1 MIDITVGVVT
11 IVMSFADRAASTPGP
26 GPETSITTTRE
37 PESVADLFAATKNER
52 TMELSP
58 TDIRLKSIGN
68 IDLFKTD
75 EKYHFRLTDI
85 LRKRQRP
92 LLMLINRDGNLL
104 YASVPPAA
112 NGIAPPA
119 EALFTQ
125 RLMDEALLEVQLLF
139 KQQQAP
145 VASVVQQLTIN
156 KPGERC
162 ALIILGKDFYCLRL
176 FSLQDGHGERGEVFA
191 AIVEA
196 ISKPKGEHMDVEKA
210 KGLFRLSKR
219 ELDVLN
225 ALISGGTDKEIAA
238 KLGVGVETVRA
249 YLKSIRAKL
258 GAKTRTAIVS
268 IVHGLQAAGF
278 NGGS

>member
-1 MIDITVGVVT
+1 
-11 IVMSFADRAASTPGP
+11 
-26 GPETSITTTRE
+26 
-37 PESVADLFAATKNER
+37 
-52 TMELSP
+52 MELSP
-58 TDIRLKSIGN
+58 TDARLKSIGN

-75 EKYHFRLTDI
+75 EKYNFRLTDI

-92 LLMLINRDGNLL
+92 LLMLIDRDGNLL
-104 YASVPPAA
+104 YASVPPAGSGTA
-112 NGIAPPA
+112 RPA
-119 EALFTQ
+119 DTIFTQ
-125 RLMDEALLEVQLLF
+125 RLMDEALIEVQRLF

-145 VASVVQQLTIN
+145 VAAIVHQLTIN

-162 ALIILGKDFYCLRL
+162 ALIILGNEFYCLRL
-176 FSLQDGHGERGEVFA
+176 FSLQDGRGERGEVFA

-196 ISKPKGEHMDVEKA
+196 ISKPKGGLLDAAKA

-225 ALISGGTDKEIAA
+225 ALISGGTDKEIAT
-238 KLGVGVETVRA
+238 KLAVSVETVRA

-268 IVHGLQAAGF
+268 IAHGLQAEGF

>member
-1 MIDITVGVVT
+1 
-11 IVMSFADRAASTPGP
+11 
-26 GPETSITTTRE
+26 
-37 PESVADLFAATKNER
+37 
-52 TMELSP
+52 MELSP
-58 TDIRLKSIGN
+58 TDARLKSIGD

-75 EKYHFRLTDI
+75 EKYNFKLTDI

-104 YASVPPAA
+104 YASVPPVV
-112 NGIAPPA
+112 NGTVRPTD
-119 EALFTQ
+119 ALFTQ
-125 RLMDEALLEVQLLF
+125 RLMEEALVEVQRLF
-139 KQQQAP
+139 RQQHQAP

-162 ALIILGKDFYCLRL
+162 ALIILGNEFYCLRL
-176 FSLQDGHGERGEVFA
+176 FSLQDGLGDRGEVFA
-191 AIVEA
+191 ALVEA
-196 ISKPKGEHMDVEKA
+196 ISKPKGEHMDVAKA

-225 ALISGGTDKEIAA
+225 ALISGGTDKEIAT
-238 KLGVGVETVRA
+238 KLAVSVETVRA

-268 IVHGLQAAGF
+268 IVHGLQAQGF
-278 NGGS
+278 NSSS